1 MAVRRFFRPKVP
13 ESRNRQ
19 PSHFTGSITLTG
31 SPPLP
36 EESPPHSP
44 FPCAV
49 ELAACEAEMAA
60 PMLLSAEDVLRVNG
74 SRRFAAAMAAASPFA
89 SLADA
94 LLAARRIW
102 LNEVDV
108 NGWLEAFAAH
118 PAIGTTSP
126 SVSKW
131 SKEEQS
137 ALSTAT
143 DSTAQELAEWNA
155 RYREKFGFVFM
166 ICASGRTAPEVLA
179 ELKRRYTNRP
189 IVELEAAAQEELKI
203 TELRLAKLFSSEPTV
218 PSTTTEGP
226 ATQSDKAADRI
237 RIIGAHLGALPQPC
251 ANKAPEITGS
261 SNRSR
266 PPITTHVLDTARGSP
281 ASGIEVHLE
290 MWKDSSAPPS
300 FSNKDFSG
308 WATLGYSVTN
318 NDGRSGQL
326 MDIVDNIAP
335 GFYRISFNTRKY
347 SPAGFFPY
355 VSIIFE
361 IKENQTAE
369 HFHVPLLHSPFSF
382 TTYRGS

>member
-1 MAVRRFFRPKVP
+1 MATP
-13 ESRNRQ
+13 
-19 PSHFTGSITLTG
+19 T
-31 SPPLP
+31 PL
-36 EESPPHSP
+36 S
-44 FPCAV
+44 V
-49 ELAACEAEMAA
+49 
-60 PMLLSAEDVLRVNG
+60 EDVLRVNG

-137 ALSTAT
+137 AALSTAT
-143 DSTAQELAEWNA
+143 DSTAQELAEWNTM
-155 RYREKFGFVFM
+155 YREKFGFVFM
-166 ICASGRTAPEVLA
+166 ICASGRSAPEVLA

-189 IVELEAAAQEELKI
+189 IVEIENAAQEELKI
-203 TELRLAKLFSSEPTV
+203 TELRLAKLFSLEPTV
-218 PSTTTEGP
+218 PSHTTEHP
-226 ATQSDKAADRI
+226 TIQSDKAA
-237 RIIGAHLGALPQPC
+237 
-251 ANKAPEITGS
+251 GS

-266 PPITTHVLDTARGSP
+266 PPITTHVLDVARGSP

-290 MWKDSSAPPS
+290 MWKDVSAPPS
-300 FSNKDFSG
+300 FNNKDFNG
-308 WATLGYSVTN
+308 WATLGTSVTN

-335 GFYRISFNTRKY
+335 GFYRISFNTSKY
-347 SPAGFFPY
+347 APAGFFPY

>member
-1 MAVRRFFRPKVP
+1 MATP
-13 ESRNRQ
+13 
-19 PSHFTGSITLTG
+19 TTL
-31 SPPLP
+31 S
-36 EESPPHSP
+36 
-44 FPCAV
+44 V
-49 ELAACEAEMAA
+49 
-60 PMLLSAEDVLRVNG
+60 EDVLRVNG

-126 SVSKW
+126 SVPKW
-131 SKEEQS
+131 CKEEQS
-137 ALSTAT
+137 AALSTAT

-155 RYREKFGFVFM
+155 KYREKFGFVFM
-166 ICASGRTAPEVLA
+166 ICASGRTTPEVLA
-179 ELKRRYTNRP
+179 ELKRRYVNRP
-189 IVELEAAAQEELKI
+189 VVELEAAAQEELKI

-218 PSTTTEGP
+218 PSTTAKGP
-226 ATQSDKAADRI
+226 NIQSDKAADRI
-237 RIIGAHLGALPQPC
+237 RIIGAHLGALPKPC

-266 PPITTHVLDTARGSP
+266 PPITTHVLDVARGSP

-290 MWKDSSAPPS
+290 MWKDVSTPPS
-300 FSNKDFSG
+300 FSNKDFNG
-308 WATLGYSVTN
+308 WVTLGSSVTN

-326 MDIVDNIAP
+326 MDIVDNVAP
-335 GFYRISFNTRKY
+335 GFYRISFNTSKY
-347 SPAGFFPY
+347 APAGFFPY
-355 VSIIFE
+355 VSIVFE
-361 IKENQTAE
+361 IKENQTTE

>member
-1 MAVRRFFRPKVP
+1 MATP
-13 ESRNRQ
+13 
-19 PSHFTGSITLTG
+19 TTLT
-31 SPPLP
+31 
-36 EESPPHSP
+36 
-44 FPCAV
+44 V
-49 ELAACEAEMAA
+49 
-60 PMLLSAEDVLRVNG
+60 EDVLRVNG
-74 SRRFAAAMAAASPFA
+74 SHRFAAAMAAASPFS

-137 ALSTAT
+137 AAISTAT

-155 RYREKFGFVFM
+155 KYREKFGFVFM

-179 ELKRRYTNRP
+179 ELKRRYVNRP

-203 TELRLAKLFSSEPTV
+203 TELRLAKLFSSEPTI
-218 PSTTTEGP
+218 PSTTTESLNV
-226 ATQSDKAADRI
+226 QSDKAA
-237 RIIGAHLGALPQPC
+237 
-251 ANKAPEITGS
+251 GS

-266 PPITTHVLDTARGSP
+266 PPITTHVLDVARGSP

-290 MWKDSSAPPS
+290 MWKDVSAPPS
-300 FSNKDFSG
+300 FSNKDFNG
-308 WATLGYSVTN
+308 WATLGSSVTN

-326 MDIVDNIAP
+326 MDIVDNVAP
-335 GFYRISFNTRKY
+335 GFYRISFNTSKY
-347 SPAGFFPY
+347 APAGFFPY

-369 HFHVPLLHSPFSF
+369 HFHVPLLHSSFSF

>member
-1 MAVRRFFRPKVP
+1 MPN
-13 ESRNRQ
+13 RNAI
-19 PSHFTGSITLTG
+19 P
-31 SPPLP
+31 
-36 EESPPHSP
+36 PPHPPPALSNWQP
-44 FPCAV
+44 ARWPRRCLFPRRTCCAST
-49 ELAACEAEMAA
+49 A
-60 PMLLSAEDVLRVNG
+60 
-74 SRRFAAAMAAASPFA
+74 AAASPPRWRPPPPSPPSLTPSSPLDA
-89 SLADA
+89 SGST
-94 LLAARRIW
+94 R
-102 LNEVDV
+102 
-108 NGWLEAFAAH
+108 
-118 PAIGTTSP
+118 
-126 SVSKW
+126 W

-137 ALSTAT
+137 AALSTAT

-290 MWKDSSAPPS
+290 MWKDSSATPS

-335 GFYRISFNTRKY
+335 GFYRISFNTAKY

>member
-1 MAVRRFFRPKVP
+1 MATPTR
-13 ESRNRQ
+13 
-19 PSHFTGSITLTG
+19 
-31 SPPLP
+31 
-36 EESPPHSP
+36 
-44 FPCAV
+44 
-49 ELAACEAEMAA
+49 
-60 PMLLSAEDVLRVNG
+60 LSVDDVLRVNG

-137 ALSTAT
+137 AALSTST

-189 IVELEAAAQEELKI
+189 IVELENAAQEELKI

-218 PSTTTEGP
+218 PSHTTESP
-226 ATQSDKAADRI
+226 TIQSDKAA
-237 RIIGAHLGALPQPC
+237 
-251 ANKAPEITGS
+251 GS

-266 PPITTHVLDTARGSP
+266 PPITTHVLDVARGSP

-290 MWKDSSAPPS
+290 MWKDVSAPPS
-300 FSNKDFSG
+300 FRNKDFNG
-308 WATLGYSVTN
+308 WATLGTSVTN

-326 MDIVDNIAP
+326 MDIVNNVAP
-335 GFYRISFNTRKY
+335 GFYRISFNTGKY
-347 SPAGFFPY
+347 APAGFFPY

-361 IKENQTAE
+361 IKANQTAE

>member
-1 MAVRRFFRPKVP
+1 
-13 ESRNRQ
+13 
-19 PSHFTGSITLTG
+19 
-31 SPPLP
+31 
-36 EESPPHSP
+36 
-44 FPCAV
+44 
-49 ELAACEAEMAA
+49 MAA
-60 PMLLSAEDVLRVNG
+60 PRPLSVEDVLRVNG

-89 SLADA
+89 SIADA

-102 LNEVDV
+102 LHEVDV

-126 SVSKW
+126 SVSKFGGLPPLPPPPVHSIPRW

-137 ALSTAT
+137 AAISTAT
-143 DSTAQELAEWNA
+143 DLTAQELAEWNA
-155 RYREKFGFVFM
+155 RYREKFGHVFM

-189 IVELEAAAQEELKI
+189 IIELEAAAQEELKI
-203 TELRLAKLFSSEPTV
+203 TELRLAKLFSAEPAV

-226 ATQSDKAADRI
+226 NIQSDKAADRI
-237 RIIGAHLGALPQPC
+237 RIIGGHLGALPQPC
-251 ANKAPEITGS
+251 ANKAHEITGS

-266 PPITTHVLDTARGSP
+266 PPITTHVLDVARGSP

-290 MWKDSSAPPS
+290 MWKDVSAHPS
-300 FSNKDFSG
+300 FSNKDFNG
-308 WATLGYSVTN
+308 WATLGSSVTN

-335 GFYRISFNTRKY
+335 GFYRISFNTSKY

-361 IKENQTAE
+361 VKENQTAE

>member
-1 MAVRRFFRPKVP
+1 
-13 ESRNRQ
+13 
-19 PSHFTGSITLTG
+19 
-31 SPPLP
+31 
-36 EESPPHSP
+36 
-44 FPCAV
+44 
-49 ELAACEAEMAA
+49 MAA

-226 ATQSDKAADRI
+226 ATQSDKAA
-237 RIIGAHLGALPQPC
+237 
-251 ANKAPEITGS
+251 GS

-290 MWKDSSAPPS
+290 MWKDSSALLS

>member
-1 MAVRRFFRPKVP
+1 MATP
-13 ESRNRQ
+13 
-19 PSHFTGSITLTG
+19 TTLT
-31 SPPLP
+31 
-36 EESPPHSP
+36 
-44 FPCAV
+44 V
-49 ELAACEAEMAA
+49 EDM
-60 PMLLSAEDVLRVNG
+60 LRVNG
-74 SRRFAAAMAAASPFA
+74 SCRFAAAMAAASPFA

-137 ALSTAT
+137 AAISTAT

-155 RYREKFGFVFM
+155 KYREKFGFVFM

-179 ELKRRYTNRP
+179 ELKRRYVNRP
-189 IVELEAAAQEELKI
+189 IVELDAAAQEELKI
-203 TELRLAKLFSSEPTV
+203 TELRLAKLFSSEPTI
-218 PSTTTEGP
+218 PSTTTESLS
-226 ATQSDKAADRI
+226 AQSDKAA
-237 RIIGAHLGALPQPC
+237 
-251 ANKAPEITGS
+251 GS

-266 PPITTHVLDTARGSP
+266 PPITTHVLDVARGSP

-290 MWKDSSAPPS
+290 MWKDVSAPPS
-300 FSNKDFSG
+300 FSNKDFNG
-308 WATLGYSVTN
+308 WAILGSSVTN

-326 MDIVDNIAP
+326 MDIVDNVTP
-335 GFYRISFNTRKY
+335 GFYRISFNTSKY
-347 SPAGFFPY
+347 APAGFFPY

>member
-226 ATQSDKAADRI
+226 ATQSDKAA
-237 RIIGAHLGALPQPC
+237 
-251 ANKAPEITGS
+251 GS

>member
-1 MAVRRFFRPKVP
+1 MATP
-13 ESRNRQ
+13 
-19 PSHFTGSITLTG
+19 T
-31 SPPLP
+31 PL
-36 EESPPHSP
+36 S
-44 FPCAV
+44 V
-49 ELAACEAEMAA
+49 
-60 PMLLSAEDVLRVNG
+60 EDVLRVNG

-137 ALSTAT
+137 AALSTAT

-189 IVELEAAAQEELKI
+189 IVELENAAQEELKI

-218 PSTTTEGP
+218 TERP
-226 ATQSDKAADRI
+226 TIQSDKAAEFEPSLSSSFLHDYSAFLSTKFSKHRI
-237 RIIGAHLGALPQPC
+237 RIIGAHLGALPQPRS
-251 ANKAPEITGS
+251 NKAPEITGS

-266 PPITTHVLDTARGSP
+266 PPITTHVLDVARGSP
-281 ASGIEVHLE
+281 GSGIEVHLE
-290 MWKDSSAPPS
+290 MWKDVSAPPS
-300 FSNKDFSG
+300 FGNKDFNG
-308 WATLGYSVTN
+308 WATLGSSVTN

-326 MDIVDNIAP
+326 MDIVDNVAP
-335 GFYRISFNTRKY
+335 GFYRISFNTGKY
-347 SPAGFFPY
+347 APAGFFPY

>member
-1 MAVRRFFRPKVP
+1 MATPTR
-13 ESRNRQ
+13 
-19 PSHFTGSITLTG
+19 
-31 SPPLP
+31 
-36 EESPPHSP
+36 
-44 FPCAV
+44 
-49 ELAACEAEMAA
+49 
-60 PMLLSAEDVLRVNG
+60 LSVDEVLRVNG

-137 ALSTAT
+137 AALSTST

-189 IVELEAAAQEELKI
+189 IVELENAAQEELKI

-218 PSTTTEGP
+218 PSHTTESP
-226 ATQSDKAADRI
+226 TIQSDKAA
-237 RIIGAHLGALPQPC
+237 
-251 ANKAPEITGS
+251 GS

-266 PPITTHVLDTARGSP
+266 PPITTHVLDVACGSP

-290 MWKDSSAPPS
+290 MWKDVSAPPS
-300 FSNKDFSG
+300 FRNKDFNG
-308 WATLGYSVTN
+308 WATLGTSVTN

-326 MDIVDNIAP
+326 MDIVDNVAP
-335 GFYRISFNTRKY
+335 GFYRISFNTGKY
-347 SPAGFFPY
+347 APAGFFPY

-361 IKENQTAE
+361 IKANQTAE